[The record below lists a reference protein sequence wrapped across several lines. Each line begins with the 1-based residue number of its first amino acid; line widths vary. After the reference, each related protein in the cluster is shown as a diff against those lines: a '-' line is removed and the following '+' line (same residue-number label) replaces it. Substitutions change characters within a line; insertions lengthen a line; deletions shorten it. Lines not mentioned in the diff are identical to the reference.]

1 MQFGFITEDL
11 KRAKAAL
18 LLYAVY
24 RSRPKT
30 SSLNGLETWNRFT
43 SYIRGA
49 CLKSENTAQFINVF
63 CKMAGVGSIK
73 PIYLETDGGMMELSD
88 GSLILSDRVKEYKI
102 DIIEDDSLMSIF
114 ENEGQLLVM
123 LIRERIQREKMEG
136 VEDEEAED

>member
-88 GSLILSDRVKEYKI
+88 GSLIFSDRVKEYKI
-102 DIIEDDSLMSIF
+102 DIIEDDSLMPIF

-136 VEDEEAED
+136 VEDEETED

>member
-136 VEDEEAED
+136 VEDEETED

>member
-73 PIYLETDGGMMELSD
+73 PLYLETDGGMMELSD
-88 GSLILSDRVKEYKI
+88 GSLIFSDRVKEYKI

>member
-73 PIYLETDGGMMELSD
+73 PLYLETDGGMMELSD

>member
-11 KRAKAAL
+11 RRAKAAL

-88 GSLILSDRVKEYKI
+88 GSLIFSDRVKEYKI
-102 DIIEDDSLMSIF
+102 DIIEDDSLMPIF
-114 ENEGQLLVM
+114 ESEGQLLVM

-136 VEDEEAED
+136 VEDEETED

>member
-88 GSLILSDRVKEYKI
+88 GSLIFSDRVKEYKI

>member
-102 DIIEDDSLMSIF
+102 DIIEDDSLMPIF

-136 VEDEEAED
+136 VEDEETED

>member
-102 DIIEDDSLMSIF
+102 DIIEDDSLMPIF

>member
-102 DIIEDDSLMSIF
+102 DISEDDSLMSIF

-136 VEDEEAED
+136 VEDEETED

>member
-136 VEDEEAED
+136 VEDEEAEN